1 MEFNHWDGRKTDM
14 NLVQNILYDMFY
26 HSTPLILAVLGGL
39 FAHKA
44 GVLNIGLEGMMLM
57 GAFSSAL
64 IVLLTG
70 SLWLAL
76 LISVLLTLVLGL
88 LFSYFSVTLKS
99 NFIITGFGI
108 NLFVAALSSFI
119 LKFMQLANINVSSIV
134 NVASLKIPI
143 PFISRIPVLGNILSG
158 HTAITYTSFILIV
171 AASVLLYN
179 TKFGIYVRVVGENEE
194 AAKSV
199 GIQVN
204 QVKYVAVLI
213 GAALCALAGMELSV
227 ERMALFTNNMTAGRG
242 FIAIAAIYC
251 GRGEPVRCALYALL
265 FGLAKSLAINL
276 ALFAGPISGLFEIV
290 PYLTIIGVL
299 LMVSVLQNRNNTV
312 RGFKLE

>member
-1 MEFNHWDGRKTDM
+1 M
-14 NLVQNILYDMFY
+14 NLIDNILYDMLY

-44 GVLNIGLEGMMLM
+44 NVLNIGLEGMMLM

-70 SLWLAL
+70 SLWLGL
-76 LISVLLTLVLGL
+76 LISVLLTLLLGL
-88 LFSYFSVTLKS
+88 IFSFLSVTLKS

-108 NLFVAALSSFI
+108 NLFVAALSAFV
-119 LKFMQLANINVSSIV
+119 LKFMKLANINVSSIV
-134 NVASLKIPI
+134 NVAGLKIH
-143 PFISRIPVLGNILSG
+143 IPVIEDIPILGSILSG
-158 HTAITYTSFILIV
+158 HTLITYISFLMIIV
-171 AASVLLYN
+171 ASVLLYN
-179 TKFGIYVRVVGENEE
+179 TKFGVYVRVVGENEE

-199 GIQVN
+199 GINVN
-204 QVKYVAVLI
+204 RIKYAAVLI
-213 GAALCALAGMELSV
+213 GAALCALAGAELSV
-227 ERMALFTNNMTAGRG
+227 ERLALYTNSMTAGRG

-251 GRGEPVRCALYALL
+251 GRGEPLKCTLYALL
-265 FGLAKSLAINL
+265 FGLARSLAINL

-290 PYLTIIGVL
+290 PYLTIVVVL
-299 LMVSVLQNRNNTV
+299 FAVSVIQNRSNNV

>member
-1 MEFNHWDGRKTDM
+1 M
-14 NLVQNILYDMFY
+14 NLIDNILYDMLY

-44 GVLNIGLEGMMLM
+44 NVLNIGLEGMMLM

-64 IVLLTG
+64 IVMLTG
-70 SLWLAL
+70 SFWLGI
-76 LISVLLTLVLGL
+76 LISVLLTLILGL
-88 LFSYFSVTLKS
+88 VFSFLSVTLKS

-108 NLFVAALSSFI
+108 NLFVAALSAFV
-119 LKFMQLANINVSSIV
+119 LKFMKLANINVSSIID
-134 NVASLKIPI
+134 VASLKIHI
-143 PFISRIPVLGNILSG
+143 PVIKDIPVLGSVLSG
-158 HTAITYTSFILIV
+158 HTAITYLSFVLII
-171 AASVLLYN
+171 AATILLYN
-179 TKFGIYVRVVGENEE
+179 TKFGVYVRVVGENEE

-199 GIQVN
+199 GIN
-204 QVKYVAVLI
+204 ANAIKYLAVLI
-213 GAALCALAGMELSV
+213 GAALCALAGVGLSV
-227 ERMALFTNNMTAGRG
+227 ERLALFTNNMTAGRG

-251 GRGEPVRCALYALL
+251 GRGEPLKCSLYALL

-290 PYLTIIGVL
+290 PYLTIVVVL
-299 LMVSVLQNRNNTV
+299 FMVSVIQNRSNNI

>member
-1 MEFNHWDGRKTDM
+1 M
-14 NLVQNILYDMFY
+14 NLVDNILYDMLY
-26 HSTPLILAVLGGL
+26 HSTPILLAVLGGL

-44 GVLNIGLEGMMLM
+44 NVLNIGLEGMMLT

-64 IVLLTG
+64 VVMLTG
-70 SLWLAL
+70 SLWLGL
-76 LISVLLTLVLGL
+76 VISVLLTLVLGL
-88 LFSYFSVTLKS
+88 VFSFLSVTLKS

-108 NLFVAALSSFI
+108 NLFAAALSAFV
-119 LKFMQLANINVSSIV
+119 LKFMKLANINVSSV
-134 NVASLKIPI
+134 VDVASLKIHIPLLADIPI
-143 PFISRIPVLGNILSG
+143 LGSILSG
-158 HTAITYTSFILIV
+158 HTAITYAGYILII
-171 AASVLLYN
+171 AAGIVLYH
-179 TKFGIYVRVVGENEE
+179 TKFGVYVRVVGENEE

-199 GIQVN
+199 GIN
-204 QVKYVAVLI
+204 ANAVKYAAVLI

-227 ERMALFTNNMTAGRG
+227 ERLALFTNNMTAGRG

-251 GRGEPVRCALYALL
+251 GRGEPLKCALYALL

-290 PYLTIIGVL
+290 PYLTIVVVL
-299 LMVSVLQNRNNTV
+299 FMVSVIQNRNNNV

>member
-1 MEFNHWDGRKTDM
+1 M
-14 NLVQNILYDMFY
+14 NLIDNILYDMLY

-44 GVLNIGLEGMMLM
+44 NVLNIGLEGMMLM

-70 SLWLAL
+70 SLWLGL
-76 LISVLLTLVLGL
+76 LISVLLTLLLGL
-88 LFSYFSVTLKS
+88 IFSFLSVTLKS

-108 NLFVAALSSFI
+108 NLFVAALSAFV
-119 LKFMQLANINVSSIV
+119 LKFMKLANINVSSIV
-134 NVASLKIPI
+134 NVAGLKIH
-143 PFISRIPVLGNILSG
+143 IPVIEDIPILGSILSG
-158 HTAITYTSFILIV
+158 HTLITYISFLMIIV
-171 AASVLLYN
+171 ASVLLYN
-179 TKFGIYVRVVGENEE
+179 TKFGVYVRVVGENEE

-199 GIQVN
+199 GINVN
-204 QVKYVAVLI
+204 RIKYAAVLI
-213 GAALCALAGMELSV
+213 GAVLSALAGAELSV
-227 ERMALFTNNMTAGRG
+227 ERLALYTNNMTAGRG

-251 GRGEPVRCALYALL
+251 GRGEPLKCTLYALL
-265 FGLAKSLAINL
+265 FGLARSLAINL

-290 PYLTIIGVL
+290 PYLTIVVVL
-299 LMVSVLQNRNNTV
+299 FAVSVIQNRSNNV

>member
-1 MEFNHWDGRKTDM
+1 M
-14 NLVQNILYDMFY
+14 NLINNILYDMLY
-26 HSTPLILAVLGGL
+26 HSTPQILAVLGGL

-44 GVLNIGLEGMMLM
+44 NVLNIGLEGMMLM

-76 LISVLLTLVLGL
+76 LISILLTLVLGL
-88 LFSYFSVTLKS
+88 VFSYLSVTLKS

-108 NLFVAALSSFI
+108 NLFVAALSAFV
-119 LKFMQLANINVSSIV
+119 LKYMKLANINVSAIV
-134 NVASLKIPI
+134 DVAGMKIHI
-143 PFISRIPVLGNILSG
+143 PFIGSIPVLGSILSG
-158 HTAITYTSFILIV
+158 HTIITYASFVLIAVTSI
-171 AASVLLYN
+171 LLYN
-179 TKFGIYVRVVGENEE
+179 TKFGVYVRVVGENEE

-199 GIQVN
+199 GIN
-204 QVKYVAVLI
+204 ADRIKYAAVLI
-213 GAALCALAGMELSV
+213 GSALCALAGMELSV
-227 ERMALFTNNMTAGRG
+227 ERLALFTNNMTAGRG

-251 GRGEPVRCALYALL
+251 GKGEPLKCALYALL

-290 PYLTIIGVL
+290 PYLMIIVVL
-299 LMVSVLQNRNNTV
+299 FAVSAIQNRNNNV

>member
-1 MEFNHWDGRKTDM
+1 M
-14 NLVQNILYDMFY
+14 NLINNILYDMLY

-44 GVLNIGLEGMMLM
+44 NMLNIGLEGMMLM

-64 IVLLTG
+64 AVMLTG
-70 SLWLAL
+70 DLWIAL
-76 LISVLLTLVLGL
+76 LISLLLTLLLGL
-88 LFSYFSVTLKS
+88 VFSYFSVSLKS

-108 NLFVAALSSFI
+108 NLFVAALSAFV
-119 LKFMQLANINVSSIV
+119 LKYLRLANINVSSMV
-134 NVASLKIPI
+134 DVSGLKLHIPI
-143 PFISRIPVLGNILSG
+143 LTDIPVLGSVLSG
-158 HTAITYTSFILIV
+158 HIQLSYTAFLLIIITSI
-171 AASVLLYN
+171 LLYH
-179 TKFGIYVRVVGENEE
+179 TKFGVYVRVVGENEE

-199 GIQVN
+199 GINVSAI
-204 QVKYVAVLI
+204 KYAAVLI

-227 ERMALFTNNMTAGRG
+227 TRMALFTNNMTAGRG

-276 ALFAGPISGLFEIV
+276 ALFAGPISGLFEMV
-290 PYLTIIGVL
+290 PYLMIVL
-299 LMVSVLQNRNNTV
+299 VLFTVSFLHNRNNTM